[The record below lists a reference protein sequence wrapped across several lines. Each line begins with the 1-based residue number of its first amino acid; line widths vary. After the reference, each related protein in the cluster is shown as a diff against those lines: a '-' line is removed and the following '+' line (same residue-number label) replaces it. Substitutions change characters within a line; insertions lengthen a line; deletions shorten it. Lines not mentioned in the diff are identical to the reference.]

1 MALKSMIP
9 HPALWASVMVLVCG
23 ACDGLP
29 YTWRTVTVEDET
41 FQIRRN
47 PITGISDVWWDLPGN
62 FESRQVRMKMQFQCE
77 GAGVLTRIRDIEVL
91 SGPPLPELEELTDDP
106 RTVGWA
112 FLRESE
118 SGPSVE
124 AMRSVLGCRD

>member
-9 HPALWASVMVLVCG
+9 HPALWASAMVLVCG

-47 PITGISDVWWDLPGN
+47 PITGISDVWWELPEN
-62 FESRQVRMKMQFQCE
+62 FESRQSPNEDAVP
-77 GAGVLTRIRDIEVL
+77 V
-91 SGPPLPELEELTDDP
+91 
-106 RTVGWA
+106 
-112 FLRESE
+112 
-118 SGPSVE
+118 
-124 AMRSVLGCRD
+124 

>member
-47 PITGISDVWWDLPGN
+47 PITGISDVWWDLPDNLG
-62 FESRQVRMKMQFQCE
+62 SRQVRMKMQFQCE
-77 GAGVLTRIRDIEVL
+77 GAGVLTRLRDIEVL

-106 RTVGWA
+106 GTVGWA
-112 FLRESE
+112 YLRESDA
-118 SGPSVE
+118 GPSIE

>member
-41 FQIRRN
+41 FQIRRI
-47 PITGISDVWWDLPGN
+47 PITGISDVWWDSPEN
-62 FESRQVRMKMQFQCE
+62 FGSRQVRMKMQFQCE
-77 GAGVLTRIRDIEVL
+77 GAGVLTRIRDFEVL
-91 SGPPLPELEELTDDP
+91 SGPPFPELEELTDDP

-112 FLRESE
+112 YLRDGEL
-118 SGPSVE
+118 GPSVE

>member
-47 PITGISDVWWDLPGN
+47 PITGISDVWRDLPAN
-62 FESRQVRMKMQFQCE
+62 FGRQVRMKMQFQCE

-91 SGPPLPELEELTDDP
+91 SGPPLPELEELTDDL

-112 FLRESE
+112 YLRHGEL
-118 SGPSVE
+118 GLSVE